1 MIAQRAATGKPVVS
15 SGRSGDH
22 SLRQTGHDLDPK
34 FAAENSVRIDQWR
47 NCFLRYL
54 ALTPNIRTA
63 TNTSNVL
70 SPTHLLHFILDA
82 DRVN

>member
-1 MIAQRAATGKPVVS
+1 MIAQRAATGKSGVS
-15 SGRSGDH
+15 TGRSGDH
-22 SLRQTGHDLDPK
+22 SLRQTAHDPDPS
-34 FAAENSVRIDQWR
+34 FAAENSVRTDQWR

-70 SPTHLLHFILDA
+70 SPARILHFILDA